1 MATGSLVFL
10 IHLKEPA
17 HMCQSVP
24 ESDNNVIDSLKG
36 TDSSCESSL
45 MNRYKQVG
53 RAVCF
58 TLTYI
63 VAAPLKLNKNK
74 WNTTTVFRSVP

>member
-1 MATGSLVFL
+1 
-10 IHLKEPA
+10 
-17 HMCQSVP
+17 MCQSVP

-36 TDSSCESSL
+36 TDSSCESSF

-58 TLTYI
+58 TLSYI
-63 VAAPLKLNKNK
+63 VAAPLKLNRNK
-74 WNTTTVFRSVP
+74 

>member
-36 TDSSCESSL
+36 TDSSCESSF

-58 TLTYI
+58 TLHRCG
-63 VAAPLKLNKNK
+63 AAEVKQK
-74 WNTTTVFRSVP
+74 